1 MKSKTM
7 KQLLGLAGLCVFL
20 VGLIGFSLMLQ
31 VNRSASAETAD
42 NLPITGEYWGEIFCP
57 RCSEPY
63 AATTGHSQLVIYDE
77 ENCIYNWHCFNIPS
91 GQGGSGY
98 SGYCIA
104 HINATVEIIEN
115 DDGLCPQEKRTC
127 LDCGKVFVTETH
139 VLQSTTTATCRENGV
154 RTYVCTNCPYT
165 YEEQELALGHN
176 YELVFTRFENDVAV
190 ERIYQCTDCNY
201 AKSEVTIDV
210 SDDVTNDDEVAAPDD
225 EITEQGN
232 EEIVTLLIICSVMV
246 GLILLLLIGATIWR
260 IAARGRS
267 GNKVTAVQESDGRSD
282 TPEGEG

>member
-1 MKSKTM
+1 M
-7 KQLLGLAGLCVFL
+7 
-20 VGLIGFSLMLQ
+20 
-31 VNRSASAETAD
+31 
-42 NLPITGEYWGEIFCP
+42 
-57 RCSEPY
+57 
-63 AATTGHSQLVIYDE
+63 
-77 ENCIYNWHCFNIPS
+77 
-91 GQGGSGY
+91 
-98 SGYCIA
+98 
-104 HINATVEIIEN
+104 
-115 DDGLCPQEKRTC
+115 
-127 LDCGKVFVTETH
+127 
-139 VLQSTTTATCRENGV
+139 
-154 RTYVCTNCPYT
+154 
-165 YEEQELALGHN
+165 ALGHN